1 MSPNNKIPE
10 YQSPFPNPWMY
21 HNVPEEDMKD
31 LIQSYSHNFL
41 ERPDTLTKAIDH
53 ITYPSDHPFVTQHP
67 MGRMTQGADATH
79 AALFFVISDFIAL
92 HYARYHPK
100 FKPRSIPTEV
110 LAYLRP
116 PFNKMTS
123 LDIEDQ
129 KRFKASLPPEQ
140 QEAVY
145 IDD

>member
-1 MSPNNKIPE
+1 MPLNNTPE
-10 YQSPFPNPWMY
+10 YESPFPNPWIY
-21 HNVPEEDMKD
+21 HDVPKEDMKD
-31 LIQSYSHNFL
+31 LIQMYTHNFL
-41 ERPDTLTKAIDH
+41 ERPDTLSKAIEQV
-53 ITYPSDHPFVTQHP
+53 TYHPTHPFVLQHRL
-67 MGRMTQGADATH
+67 GRMTQGADATH

-100 FKPRSIPTEV
+100 YKTKPIPTDV
-110 LAYLRP
+110 LGYLCP
-116 PFNKMTS
+116 PFNQMIS

-129 KRFKASLPPEQ
+129 KRFRASLPPEQ